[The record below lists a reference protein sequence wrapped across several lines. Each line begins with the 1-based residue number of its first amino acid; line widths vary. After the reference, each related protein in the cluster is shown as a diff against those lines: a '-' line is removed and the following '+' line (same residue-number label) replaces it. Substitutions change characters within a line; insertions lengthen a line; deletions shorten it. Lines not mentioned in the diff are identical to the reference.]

1 VSTAG
6 GTGRGEA
13 MAQKVVVLGG
23 GVAGL
28 SAAHELV
35 ERGFDVEVYEALPI
49 PGGKARS
56 ISVPG
61 SGMLGPD
68 GMRKDLPGEHGFR
81 FFPRFYSHVTDTMK
95 RIPFGP
101 DRTVF
106 DNLVDTTRV
115 QLARFDRPPID
126 LICRSPRG
134 LDDARV
140 LLGDLDLI
148 YQGEL
153 DVSHDEIA
161 FFASRIWQILTSC
174 RERRMDEYEKLGWW
188 EFIGAAERSPGYQ
201 ALLGHGITR
210 SLVAAKADLAS
221 TKTIGDIFVQLL
233 FDIAEP
239 GPSSDRVLNGPTNDV
254 WISPWLEYLRARGV
268 RYHLDAPVTAIT
280 CAQGRIQ
287 DVTVCSGGASRKVAS
302 DYYVCALPVEDLV
315 PLLTPSLV
323 AADPSLAN
331 LRRLEQA
338 TAWMVGIQIFLTED
352 VDLAHGHTI
361 YVDSPWALTSISQ
374 AQFWSGFD
382 LSQYGNGRVKGI
394 ISVDISEWE
403 QKGLNGKTA
412 KECNLQELIR
422 EVWGQLKR
430 SLNRGGAEVLKDEY
444 FYHWF
449 LDSDVQLREGAADT
463 NEEPLLVNL
472 VNTWALRPEAV
483 TRIPNLFLAADYVR
497 TYTDL
502 ATMEAANE
510 AARRAVNGI
519 LKASGATAARC
530 DVWKLHEPEI
540 LAPWRAL
547 DLVRYRQGL
556 PWDDTLVKLGLAA
569 LNVGQEAVY
578 AVERRAEARS
588 DVLGAGG
595 VELAAIKQLVYPLTG
610 GASRGSSTELGQTV
624 MALIQTAMQLVALR
638 SAETEAAARGL
649 TARAA
654 ATGAPAVAGA
664 ASQAAAR
671 SGRGKVRILSR

>member
-1 VSTAG
+1 
-6 GTGRGEA
+6 
-13 MAQKVVVLGG
+13 M
-23 GVAGL
+23 
-28 SAAHELV
+28 
-35 ERGFDVEVYEALPI
+35 
-49 PGGKARS
+49 
-56 ISVPG
+56 
-61 SGMLGPD
+61 
-68 GMRKDLPGEHGFR
+68 
-81 FFPRFYSHVTDTMK
+81 
-95 RIPFGP
+95 
-101 DRTVF
+101 
-106 DNLVDTTRV
+106 
-115 QLARFDRPPID
+115 
-126 LICRSPRG
+126 
-134 LDDARV
+134 RV

-174 RERRMDEYEKLGWW
+174 RERRMDEYERLGWW

-233 FDIAEP
+233 FDIVEP

-254 WISPWLEYLRARGV
+254 WISPWLEYLLARGV
-268 RYHLDAPVTAIT
+268 RYHLDARVTAIT

-287 DVTVCSGGASRKVAS
+287 DVTVRSGGAARKVAS
-302 DYYVCALPVEDLV
+302 DYYVCALPIEDLV

-331 LRRLEQA
+331 LRQLEQA

-374 AQFWSGFD
+374 AQFWSGID
-382 LSQYGNGRVKGI
+382 LSQYGNGSVKGI

-422 EVWGQLKR
+422 EVWDQLKR

-449 LDSDVQLREGAADT
+449 MDPDVQLREGAADT

-472 VNTWALRPEAV
+472 VNTWALRPRQSLGSRTCFSPRTTFAPIPISPLWRRPTKRPVAPSTASSKPPVLLPRLAICGSCTNRKSSRPGERWTSRV
-483 TRIPNLFLAADYVR
+483 T
-497 TYTDL
+497 
-502 ATMEAANE
+502 
-510 AARRAVNGI
+510 
-519 LKASGATAARC
+519 S
-530 DVWKLHEPEI
+530 
-540 LAPWRAL
+540 
-547 DLVRYRQGL
+547 QGL

-569 LNVGQEAVY
+569 
-578 AVERRAEARS
+578 
-588 DVLGAGG
+588 
-595 VELAAIKQLVYPLTG
+595 
-610 GASRGSSTELGQTV
+610 
-624 MALIQTAMQLVALR
+624 
-638 SAETEAAARGL
+638 
-649 TARAA
+649 
-654 ATGAPAVAGA
+654 
-664 ASQAAAR
+664 
-671 SGRGKVRILSR
+671 

>member
-1 VSTAG
+1 
-6 GTGRGEA
+6 
-13 MAQKVVVLGG
+13 MAHKVVVLGG

-61 SGMLGPD
+61 SGMLGPS

-134 LDDARV
+134 LDDVRV

-210 SLVAAKADLAS
+210 SLVAAKAGLAS

-254 WISPWLEYLRARGV
+254 WISPWLEYLLARGV
-268 RYHLDAPVTAIT
+268 RYHFNARVTAIT

-287 DVTVCSGGASRKVAS
+287 DVTVQSGEAPRKVS
-302 DYYVCALPVEDLV
+302 GDYYVCALPVEDLV

-331 LRRLEQA
+331 LRQLEQA

-374 AQFWSGFD
+374 GQFWSGID
-382 LSQYGNGRVKGI
+382 LSQYGNGSVKGI
-394 ISVDISEWE
+394 ISVDISEWD

-412 KECNLQELIR
+412 KECNLEELIR
-422 EVWGQLKR
+422 EVWEQLKR
-430 SLNRGGAEVLKDEY
+430 SLNRSGVEVLKDEY

-449 LDSDVQLREGAADT
+449 MDPDVQLREGADDT

-483 TRIPNLFLAADYVR
+483 TRIPNLFLASDYVR

-519 LKASGATAARC
+519 LKASGVIAARC

-588 DVLGAGG
+588 DILGAGG

-624 MALIQTAMQLVALR
+624 TALIQTAMQLVALR
-638 SAETEAAARGL
+638 SAEMEAAARGL
-649 TARAA
+649 TARAT

-664 ASQAAAR
+664 ASQATAR
-671 SGRGKVRILSR
+671 TGRGKVRILPR

>member
-1 VSTAG
+1 
-6 GTGRGEA
+6 

-35 ERGFDVEVYEALPI
+35 ERGFDVEVYEALRI
-49 PGGKARS
+49 HGGKARS
-56 ISVPG
+56 VPIGG
-61 SGMLGPD
+61 SGKLGPN

-115 QLARFDRPPID
+115 QLARFDRPAVE
-126 LICRSPRG
+126 LISRSPRA
-134 LDDARV
+134 LDDVRV
-140 LLGDLDLI
+140 LLGDLGLL

-153 DVSHDEIA
+153 DLSHDELA
-161 FFASRIWQILTSC
+161 FFASRIWQIVTSC
-174 RERRMDEYEKLGWW
+174 RERRMDEYEKTGWW

-210 SLVAAKADLAS
+210 SLVAAKAEVAS

-233 FDIAEP
+233 FDIVEP

-254 WISPWLEYLRARGV
+254 WISPWVDYLISREV
-268 RYHLDAPVTAIT
+268 RYHLDARVTAIN

-287 DVTVCSGGASRKVAS
+287 DVTVRRSGTPQTVAG

-315 PLLTPSLV
+315 PLLTPSLL

-331 LRRLEQA
+331 LRQLEQA
-338 TAWMVGIQIFLTED
+338 TAWMNGIQIFLTED

-374 AQFWSGFD
+374 SQFWSGID
-382 LSQYGNGRVKGI
+382 LSQYGNGSVKAI
-394 ISVDISEWE
+394 ISIDVSEWD

-412 KECNLQELIR
+412 KECNLQELIW
-422 EVWGQLKR
+422 EVWDQLKR
-430 SLNRGGAEVLKDEY
+430 SLNRPGVEMLKDEY
-444 FYHWF
+444 FYEWF
-449 LDSDVQLREGAADT
+449 IDSDVQLREGAADT

-497 TYTDL
+497 TDTDL

-519 LKASGATAARC
+519 LQASRVSAKPC
-530 DVWKLHEPEI
+530 DLWKLHEPEI
-540 LAPWRAL
+540 FAPWRAM
-547 DLVRYRQGL
+547 DLMRYHQGL
-556 PWDDTLVKLGLAA
+556 PWDDTLVRLGLAA
-569 LNVGQEAVY
+569 LNVGQESVY
-578 AVERRAEARS
+578 ALERRAEARS
-588 DVLGAGG
+588 DILGAGG
-595 VELAAIKQLVYPLTG
+595 VELAAIKDLIYPLTG
-610 GASRGSSTELGQTV
+610 GVSRGSSSELGQTM
-624 MALIQTAMQLVALR
+624 MALIQTAMQLAALR
-638 SAETEAAARGL
+638 SAEAEAAARGL
-649 TARAA
+649 SGRAA
-654 ATGAPAVAGA
+654 AGAPAA
-664 ASQAAAR
+664 ARTGSYAAAR
-671 SGRGKVRILSR
+671 TGRGKVRILSR

>member
-1 VSTAG
+1 
-6 GTGRGEA
+6 

-35 ERGFDVEVYEALPI
+35 ERGFDVEVYEALSI

-56 ISVPG
+56 IPVPG
-61 SGMLGPD
+61 SGTLGPN

-95 RIPFGP
+95 RIPYGR
-101 DRTVF
+101 DQTVF

-115 QLARFDRPPID
+115 QLARFDRPPIE
-126 LICRSPRG
+126 LISRSPRT
-134 LDDARV
+134 LDDVRI
-140 LLGDLDLI
+140 LLGDLGQLYRGDL
-148 YQGEL
+148 EL
-153 DVSHDEIA
+153 SHDEIA
-161 FFASRIWQILTSC
+161 FFAARVWQIVTSC
-174 RERRMDEYEKLGWW
+174 HERRLNEYEKIGWW
-188 EFIGAAERSPGYQ
+188 EFIGAAERSPGYRT
-201 ALLGHGITR
+201 LLGHGITR

-233 FDIAEP
+233 FDIVEP

-254 WISPWLEYLRARGV
+254 WISPWLEYLLARGV
-268 RYHLDAPVTAIT
+268 RYHLDARVTAIT

-287 DVTVCSGGASRKVAS
+287 DVTVRRTETLQKVTG

-315 PLLTPSLV
+315 PLLTPSLL

-331 LRRLEQA
+331 LRQLEQA
-338 TAWMVGIQIFLTED
+338 TAWMNGIQIFLTED

-361 YVDSPWALTSISQ
+361 YVDSPWALTSVSQ
-374 AQFWSGFD
+374 GQFWKDVD
-382 LSQYGNGRVKGI
+382 LSQYGNGSVKGI

-422 EVWGQLKR
+422 EVWEQLKR

-444 FYHWF
+444 LYEWF
-449 LDSDVQLREGAADT
+449 LDPDVQLREGASDT

-472 VNTWALRPEAV
+472 VNTWWLRPEAV

-519 LKASGATAARC
+519 LQASGASAKRC
-530 DVWKLHEPEI
+530 DLWKLHEPEI
-540 LAPWRAL
+540 FAPWRAM
-547 DLVRYRQGL
+547 DLMRYHQGL

-569 LNVGQEAVY
+569 LNVGQEVVY
-578 AVERRAEARS
+578 ALERRAEARS
-588 DVLGAGG
+588 DILGAGG
-595 VELAAIKQLVYPLTG
+595 VEPAAIKDLIYPLTG
-610 GASRGSSTELGQTV
+610 GVSRGSSSELGQTV
-624 MALIQTAMQLVALR
+624 RVLIRESIQLIALR
-638 SAETEAAARGL
+638 SAETEAATRAL
-649 TARAA
+649 ALQARAVPAMA
-654 ATGAPAVAGA
+654 AVAPAN
-664 ASQAAAR
+664 QIPAR
-671 SGRGKVRILSR
+671 AGRGKVRILSR